1 MRTRFAPIFLA
12 VALLAPLGG
21 GPSRPP
27 ATCTR
32 SNGLLLPDGFC
43 ATVVATHLA
52 GLRQIAVAPNGDL
65 YAALQDGGVVALR
78 DANGDGQAD
87 LTKSVHD
94 GGGTGI
100 ALHAG
105 QLWFAQN
112 DKILRWALTPGE
124 LVPGGAPEVVVE
136 GLPTGG
142 HTAKTFAFLGGDT
155 LIVNIGSATNSCQFA
170 DRARRSPGKDP
181 CTELEGRAGLWRFS
195 TARLHQR
202 QRDGVRYATGLR
214 NAMALAVEPG
224 TGRLYAAPHGRD
236 QLGQNWGFTDEQSA
250 ELPSEEFMQV
260 EAGDDF
266 GWPYCYYDWQQ
277 KLRLPRALGAD
288 GDRVLSRNA
297 VPGEVPRRRVHRV
310 PRFVEP
316 CPASAAG
323 IPRGVHS
330 LRRAGASHG
339 GVRDLRHERE
349 GPYQPPSR
357 RARGWPGRF
366 AIHCRPVERYDLADN
381 GAVAAGHPP
390 SSRMPW
396 LPLPLGGT
404 VLKPLLAAA
413 FAASLLTAAPT
424 PVAAQ
429 QKPTPLAIGDT
440 APDFTLPTA
449 TRDGILPLPAKL
461 RDFRGHTVVL
471 AFFYKARTGG

>member
-1 MRTRFAPIFLA
+1 MRTRFAPIVLS

-43 ATVVATHLA
+43 ATVVTTHLA

-78 DANGDGQAD
+78 DANDDGRAD
-87 LTKSVHD
+87 VTKSVYD

-100 ALHAG
+100 AIHAG

-124 LVPGGAPEVVVE
+124 LVPGGAPDVVVE

-181 CTELEGRAGLWRFS
+181 CAELEGRAGLWRFS

-260 EAGDDF
+260 DAGDDF

-277 KLRLPRALGAD
+277 KLLVLAPEYGGDGKAVGRCSTKKNPLIGFPGHWAPMAITFYAGTQFPAKFRGGAFIAFHGSWNRAPLPQQGF
-288 GDRVLSRNA
+288 RVVFIPFA
-297 VPGEVPRRRVHRV
+297 APGR
-310 PRFVEP
+310 
-316 CPASAAG
+316 PAGEYETFATSEKG
-323 IPRGVHS
+323 PTS
-330 LRRAGASHG
+330 LRPAGLA
-339 GVRDLRHERE
+339 V
-349 GPYQPPSR
+349 GPDGSLY
-357 RARGWPGRF
+357 
-366 AIHCRPVERYDLADN
+366 IADQ
-381 GAVAAGHPP
+381 
-390 SSRMPW
+390 SS
-396 LPLPLGGT
+396 GT
-404 VLKPLLAAA
+404 IWRIMV
-413 FAASLLTAAPT
+413 
-424 PVAAQ
+424 Q
-429 QKPTPLAIGDT
+429 
-440 APDFTLPTA
+440 
-449 TRDGILPLPAKL
+449 
-461 RDFRGHTVVL
+461 
-471 AFFYKARTGG
+471 